1 MENEIRQYVSMHW
14 ISSAKTFFTLLA
26 AIQTT
31 LRVLSSFDNYLDI
44 SQAPLMI
51 TQDNLLPLV
60 SFPNTSVILTLL
72 PSTLEG
78 MNSCE
83 NHGEK

>member
-14 ISSAKTFFTLLA
+14 ISSAKKFFTLS
-26 AIQTT
+26 IQTT

-51 TQDNLLPLV
+51 TQDNLLSLV

-83 NHGEK
+83 NHEEK